1 MAFGKP
7 VPTVEGEEAAALPQV
22 RAVSL
27 TNYFEVARFVG
38 LDPAGMLRRVGIDSA
53 ALADPEH
60 LLDAVRVS
68 MLLELS
74 AHESGC
80 PVVGLLM
87 AEARSVTSVG
97 AVGLLLKHQGTAR
110 DVLDAV
116 VQYQHLITEVLAIGV
131 EEANGATVIR
141 TELSPGIGGRQST
154 EYVMGLISRIVS
166 EVTGGRWHPETAHF
180 IHDPPEDLIVHRRI
194 FQCALVFR
202 SDFNGFVCPTAWLDA
217 PNPDADSI
225 MARHARRY
233 LNMLVPEPAERSITE
248 RVRRCLYLLLPAG
261 RGTLEQVGEN
271 MGLSSRTLQRLLE
284 KEGKTFA
291 TLLNE
296 VRRELALRYLA
307 SSTHSVTAIAQ
318 MTGYATPS
326 SFTRWFAAEFGM
338 APAAWRAEERRDI
351 ALQTSPGRKPGPGG
365 PGNASPFRWGD
376 DPD

>member
-1 MAFGKP
+1 
-7 VPTVEGEEAAALPQV
+7 
-22 RAVSL
+22 
-27 TNYFEVARFVG
+27 
-38 LDPAGMLRRVGIDSA
+38 
-53 ALADPEH
+53 
-60 LLDAVRVS
+60 
-68 MLLELS
+68 LLELS
-74 AHESGC
+74 ARESGC
-80 PVVGLLM
+80 PVFGLLM
-87 AEARSVTSVG
+87 AESRSVTSVG

-110 DVLDAV
+110 DVVDAV
-116 VQYQHLITEVLAIGV
+116 VQYQSLITEVLAIGV
-131 EEANGATVIR
+131 EETNGATVIR

-180 IHDPPEDLIVHRRI
+180 LHDPPEDLAVHRRI

-217 PNPDADSI
+217 PNPEADSI

-233 LNMLVPEPAERSITE
+233 LNMLIPEPAEGSVTE

-261 RGTLEQVGEN
+261 RGTLDQVGEN
-271 MGLSSRTLQRLLE
+271 MGLSARTLQRSLE
-284 KEGKTFA
+284 REGKTFA

-338 APAAWRAEERRDI
+338 APAAWRAEERREAI
-351 ALQTSPGRKPGPGG
+351 RA
-365 PGNASPFRWGD
+365 
-376 DPD
+376 